1 MSGRRYHTP
10 NGEPW
15 RVANATGRRSVRVD
29 IVDAQGATVAA
40 GLDPETAEH
49 IVACVNAL
57 VNRKPEALAM
67 LLAEVDQMADLQACD
82 FDELNALLDSFNAT
96 PTEDQQGA

>member
-15 RVANATGRRSVRVD
+15 RVANATGRRSIRVD
-29 IVDAQGATVAA
+29 IVDQHGATIVA
-40 GLDPETAEH
+40 GIDQETAEH
-49 IVACVNAL
+49 ICACVNAL
-57 VNRKPEALAM
+57 VNRNPAGLAM
-67 LLAEVDQMADLQACD
+67 LLAEVESIAEHCD
-82 FDELNALLDSFNAT
+82 YDGLNALLDSFNAT